1 MITCNE
7 CGKRINSTNAVEM
20 KGELV
25 YYCKSC
31 YEQLFGASEEDS
43 CHYCKNFTYAR
54 GQYGYLEKSFTLPG
68 DITGLFGVCEKHD
81 RTVTTHSQK
90 CTDYEYAY
98 TSKPYCTKEHI
109 IKDCALNDNCRR
121 ADFDCD
127 NCHTKNFWEND
138 VLARRDQ
145 HVVGQCWSDGQVG
158 VDYFTK
164 GEGGYYNRRYDL
176 HFDDGEIMEDMG
188 LWSRG
193 RAPNERV
200 IKLIRH
206 AKIVGR

>member
-1 MITCNE
+1 MINCAECN
-7 CGKRINSTNAVEM
+7 KRINSTNAVEM

-31 YEQLFGASEEDS
+31 YERLFGADEDDS
-43 CHYCKNFTYAR
+43 CHYCKNFTYDR
-54 GQYGYLEKSFTLPG
+54 SNYGYLQHIELRREQSV
-68 DITGLFGVCEKHD
+68 GLLGTCTKHN

-90 CTDYEYAY
+90 CDDYEYAY
-98 TSKPYCTKEHI
+98 TGEPYCTKEHI

-121 ADFDCD
+121 ADFNCD
-127 NCHTKNFWEND
+127 ECHTKKFWEND
-138 VLARRDQ
+138 VLANRER
-145 HVVGQCWSDGQVG
+145 HVVGQQWSDGQVG
-158 VDYFTK
+158 VDSFTK
-164 GEGGYYNRRYDL
+164 GEGGYYNRRFDL
-176 HFDDGEIMEDMG
+176 HFEDGEVMEDMG